1 MKKQNTQHMGILI
14 LVEYIE
20 FIQLYN
26 NIVLKMPVNSSY
38 RAEKSGDEIYNKGRE
53 SEQGM
58 RKDIQKKTRVH
69 YIVDDTFIYN

>member
-1 MKKQNTQHMGILI
+1 MGILI

-26 NIVLKMPVNSSY
+26 NIVLKMPANSSY
-38 RAEKSGDEIYNKGRE
+38 RAEKSGDEIYNKCRE

-58 RKDIQKKTRVH
+58 RRDIKKNARLH
-69 YIVDDTFIYN
+69 YIVDDTSIYN